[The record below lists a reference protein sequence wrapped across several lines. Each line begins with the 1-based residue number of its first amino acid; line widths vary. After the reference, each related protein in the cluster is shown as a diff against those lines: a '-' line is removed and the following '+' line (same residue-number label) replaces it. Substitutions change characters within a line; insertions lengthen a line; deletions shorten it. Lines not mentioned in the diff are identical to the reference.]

1 MAIFADVQYYLCWCR
16 VVGWVRKSPHKFWRN
31 IGMVPKEL
39 IFAKGPLF
47 TLSLSIHSGS
57 SHNIGQA
64 IWICFDC
71 WKCQKWQFCWLTTE
85 IAGKF
90 KCQNSGQ
97 CFGFPPFIIYFV
109 HQVVPAAINS
119 SQLKPNNHDFLKLVF
134 RNCKVENIFV
144 HKLVGFDKAIY
155 VIVSSNSDNFCFLT
169 QKFDQTPKLF
179 RIYSAK
185 MSSFMCKNEIF
196 KA

>member
-1 MAIFADVQYYLCWCR
+1 MAFFADIQYYLCWCR
-16 VVGWVRKSPHKFWRN
+16 VVGWVRKSPQKFWRN
-31 IGMVPKEL
+31 KGMVPKEL
-39 IFAKGPLF
+39 VFAKGLLF

-119 SQLKPNNHDFLKLVF
+119 SQLKPNNHDFLEL
-134 RNCKVENIFV
+134 
-144 HKLVGFDKAIY
+144 HSL
-155 VIVSSNSDNFCFLT
+155 
-169 QKFDQTPKLF
+169 
-179 RIYSAK
+179 
-185 MSSFMCKNEIF
+185 
-196 KA
+196 